1 MNSIRR
7 VTLCV
12 GVVLLV
18 GSAVSFAESYPSFS
32 YDVGVGSGL
41 STHGNFAEIQ
51 AALNTHFRA
60 WLTWRNS
67 AFYRIESERDD
78 YFGLDTSILAAHR
91 FALGD
96 GMSLEPK
103 AGVGY
108 RVTSRMEH
116 APFGEGGVTFRASA
130 FSVGVS
136 AKYILYNLIE
146 PSYGN
151 EFIYSINA
159 SGRLRGTF

>member
-1 MNSIRR
+1 MSSLRR
-7 VTLCV
+7 ILLCV
-12 GVVLLV
+12 AVFVVFA
-18 GSAVSFAESYPSFS
+18 SAGTFAESYPSFS
-32 YDVGVGSGL
+32 YDVGVGSGF

-51 AALNTHFRA
+51 AALNTHFRS

-78 YFGLDTSILAAHR
+78 YFGLDTSILAGYR
-91 FALGD
+91 FPLGD
-96 GMSLEPK
+96 GMSLEPR

-136 AKYILYNLIE
+136 AKYIMYNLIE

-151 EFIYSINA
+151 EFIYSVNA